1 MTTDEIADLLLSME
15 AEYLPGGNYVNRR
28 GVVGY
33 FMQVK
38 SGSHW
43 CKVSVSHVERHIDR
57 TTASELNEIDPRTL
71 KPATAIPADA
81 IANALRSPVG
91 RTAPLNAYENAS
103 GIEGLWT
110 EFCFEGHWYMVSV
123 SHIDLPVR
131 ISSAELEM
139 IADEFLAQQ
148 GNMNRR
154 RRFRR

>member
-1 MTTDEIADLLLSME
+1 MTSDEIADLLLSPE
-15 AEYLPGGNYVNRR
+15 AEFLPAGNYVNRR

-38 SGSHW
+38 CGDHW
-43 CKVSVSHVERHIDR
+43 CKVSVSHVERHFER

-71 KPATAIPADA
+71 RPTVAIPAET
-81 IANALRSPVG
+81 IANALKSSEG
-91 RTAPLNAYENAS
+91 RKAPLNTYENAS

-110 EFCFEGHWYMVSV
+110 EFYFEGHWYMVGV
-123 SHIDLPVR
+123 SHIDLPAH

-148 GNMNRR
+148 GNTKRR
-154 RRFRR
+154 RRFR